1 MDEVRHKKWST
12 GVKRTGTVVAIALV
26 CCYLATVIPLAI
38 IGVDTLTWPT
48 SIIVAMMFL
57 YPILFFFMGMAVVW
71 KKKFFPI
78 THSNEVPEDKKD
90 TNNIKTQ
97 ID

>member
-1 MDEVRHKKWST
+1 MDEVRHKKWSS
-12 GVKRTGTVVAIALV
+12 GVKKTGTVVAIALV
-26 CCYLATVIPLAI
+26 MCYLATVIPLAI

-48 SIIVAMMFL
+48 AVIVAMMFL

-71 KKKFFPI
+71 KKKFFPLA
-78 THSNEVPEDKKD
+78 HSKEESKD
-90 TNNIKTQ
+90 IKTI